1 MNKEVINV
9 KYIIHAKLVSNG
21 VLKEP
26 EVIGAIFN
34 QTRGL
39 LGDELELQ
47 ELQKE
52 GKIGRVEVELKN
64 LKTKTKGTIKIPVN
78 LEQSE
83 TTLIGASIQTIEW
96 IKNFDVTIEVNDIED
111 VRGSK
116 RDYII
121 RIAKE
126 LMNKYF
132 EK

>member
-1 MNKEVINV
+1 MKKEVINV

-34 QTRGL
+34 QTEGL
-39 LGDELELQ
+39 LGDDLELR
-47 ELQKE
+47 ELQKN
-52 GKIGRVEVELKN
+52 GKVGRIEVKLKN

-78 LEQSE
+78 LDQSE

-111 VRGSK
+111 AREFK
-116 RDYII
+116 RDYHIS
-121 RIAKE
+121 RKTHFFRCG
-126 LMNKYF
+126 M
-132 EK
+132 

>member
-21 VLKEP
+21 VLKKS

-64 LKTKTKGTIKIPVN
+64 LKTKTKGTIKIPTN
-78 LEQSE
+78 LDQAE

-111 VRGSK
+111 FRGSK

-121 RIAKE
+121 RIAKK